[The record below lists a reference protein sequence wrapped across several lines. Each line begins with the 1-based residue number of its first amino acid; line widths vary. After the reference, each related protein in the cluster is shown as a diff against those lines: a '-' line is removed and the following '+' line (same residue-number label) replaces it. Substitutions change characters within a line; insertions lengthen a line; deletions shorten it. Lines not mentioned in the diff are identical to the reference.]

1 MTLIDTS
8 AWIEFF
14 RASGDPV
21 AKQRVAE
28 LLGADQAVYTCPI
41 YFELLAGAREKEKA
55 PIREALSFCKREL
68 FTERHWELAA
78 EHERLLV
85 GRGVMVP
92 RDDLFV
98 GTVALAYGLP
108 VLCKDRHFDLMRDR
122 GKLKLEILQLA

>member
-14 RASGDPV
+14 RVSGDPV

-41 YFELLAGAREKEKA
+41 YFELLAGSREKEKA
-55 PIREALSFCKREL
+55 PIREALSFCEREM
-68 FTERHWELAA
+68 FTGRHWELAA
-78 EHERLLV
+78 DHENLLL
-85 GRGVMVP
+85 GRGVTVP

-98 GTVALAYGLP
+98 GTVALDKGLP
-108 VLCKDRHFDLMRDR
+108 ILCKDRHFDLMRDR
-122 GKLKLEILQLA
+122 GKLKLDIIQIA